1 MILLD
6 EPYVSTFLQK
16 TARDMG
22 IPVLNCSN
30 DRELISITDLKTVNE
45 NEFLNIAKTKS
56 PLLLYCNSEN
66 SLQWIYRNLE
76 DTGIPRAIEMFKD
89 KVRFRKLVQQ
99 IYPHFLF
106 KDVSYNELPNVDTS
120 KIKKPFIIKPA
131 IGFFSMGV
139 HKVSSD
145 DEWESIVGLIQ
156 DEMVK
161 VKGLYPTEVMNS
173 SKFIIEDYIEGAEY
187 AIDAYYDN
195 NGDPVILNIL
205 EHPFS
210 SNGDVSDRIY
220 FTSKQIISK
229 YRIAFT
235 EVLTSIGK
243 ATGISNFP
251 VHVEVRVDQRGNV
264 IPIEVNPM
272 RFAGWCTTDLAFYAY
287 GINVYEHYFNQK
299 RPDWDEILK
308 TDDQKLFCLV
318 VADIP
323 GDINLEAI
331 EAINYEGYLSNFSS
345 LLEFRKV
352 DHKKYPVFAFSFISV
367 DGDSNEVNEILKL
380 DSRQYIY

>member
-1 MILLD
+1 MIILD
-6 EPYVSTFLQK
+6 KPYVSTFLQK

-30 DRELISITDLKTVNE
+30 DRKLISITDLKTVNE
-45 NEFLNIAKTKS
+45 NEFVDIAKTKS

-66 SLQWIYRNLE
+66 SLQWIYKNLKYTE
-76 DTGIPRAIEMFKD
+76 IPRSIRLFKD
-89 KVRFRKLVQQ
+89 KVMFRKLVQE

-106 KDVSYNELPNVDTS
+106 KEVSYYQLRNVDTS
-120 KIKKPFIIKPA
+120 KLKKPFIIKPA

-139 HKVSSD
+139 HKVSED
-145 DEWESIVGLIQ
+145 KEWEPIIELIE
-156 DEMVK
+156 DEMNN

-173 SKFIIEDYIEGAEY
+173 SKFIIEEYIEGAEY
-187 AIDAYYDN
+187 AIDAYYDSK
-195 NGDPVILNIL
+195 GDPIILNIL

-210 SNGDVSDRIY
+210 SNGDVSDRVY
-220 FTSKQIISK
+220 FTSKNIIRK
-229 YRIAFT
+229 YLIAFRD
-235 EVLTSIGK
+235 VLTSIGK

-251 VHVEVRVDQRGNV
+251 VHVEVRVDKSGNV

-272 RFAGWCTTDLAFYAY
+272 RFAGWCTTDLAYYAY
-287 GINVYEHYFNQK
+287 GINVYEHYFHSK

-308 TDDQKLFCLV
+308 IDDNELYCLV

-323 GDINLEAI
+323 GDINYKEI
-331 EAINYEGYLSNFSS
+331 KGINYKAYLSNFSN
-345 LLEFRKV
+345 LLEFRKINY
-352 DHKKYPVFAFSFISV
+352 KEYPVFAFSFISV
-367 DGDSNEVNEILKL
+367 ECNSNEVNNILKL